1 MMPVIS
7 APLDG
12 VLMLNV
18 ENGKLH
24 ETRNPVTIWP
34 SYQVTLNQ
42 TASHRDTVC
51 CHIRGSN
58 KL

>member
-1 MMPVIS
+1 MPVIS

-12 VLMLNV
+12 VLMLIV
-18 ENGKLH
+18 ENGNLH
-24 ETRNPVTIWP
+24 ETRNLVTIMP
-34 SYQVTLNQ
+34 SYQVTHNQ